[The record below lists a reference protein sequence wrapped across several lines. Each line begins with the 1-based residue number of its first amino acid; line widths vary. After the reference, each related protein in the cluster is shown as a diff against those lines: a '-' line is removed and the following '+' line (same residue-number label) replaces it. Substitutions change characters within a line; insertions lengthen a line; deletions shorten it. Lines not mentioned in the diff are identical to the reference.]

1 MTTSDTFLNGRV
13 IVRQPENG
21 FRAGLD
27 AVMLAA
33 AVPEGATALEL
44 GAGAGTAS
52 LCLAAR
58 LPSISITGI
67 EIDRDLVQLAN
78 ENAAANG
85 MQARVRFSVANVFA
99 LPLEFKR
106 EYDCVLINPP
116 FHGEGQASPDADR
129 ARALMDE
136 GALGDWL
143 QAGLKRV
150 ISGGT
155 LTVILRTDRL
165 NEALTAL
172 PLTGASVLPLWPKAG
187 EPARRVLVQVRKGSG
202 AAFRLLPG
210 LILHNNSGAYTRDAD
225 AILRGEAA
233 LALGVPRL

>member
-1 MTTSDTFLNGRV
+1 MSGSDSFLGGR
-13 IVRQPENG
+13 ITVRQPEKG

-58 LPSISITGI
+58 LPNITITGI
-67 EIDRDLVQLAN
+67 EIDRDLVQFAN
-78 ENAAANG
+78 DNAAANG
-85 MQARVRFSVANVFA
+85 MQDRVRFAAANAFA

-106 EYDCVLINPP
+106 DYDCVLINPP
-116 FHGEGQASPDADR
+116 FHGEGQVSPEPGR
-129 ARALMDE
+129 ARALMDD

-143 QAGLKRV
+143 QAGMKRT

-155 LTVILRTDRL
+155 FTAILRADRL
-165 NEALTAL
+165 NEALAAM
-172 PLTGASVLPLWPKAG
+172 PLTGISVLPLWPKAG
-187 EPARRVLVQVRKGSG
+187 ESAKRALVQLRKGSG
-202 AAFRLLPG
+202 APFRLLPG
-210 LILHNNSGAYTRDAD
+210 LILHGDSGAYTAEAD
-225 AILRGEAA
+225 AILRGKTA
-233 LALGVPRL
+233 LALGVPPL

>member
-1 MTTSDTFLNGRV
+1 MSEERFLGGSL
-13 IVRQPENG
+13 IVRQPEKG

-33 AVPEGATALEL
+33 AVPQGATALEL

-58 LPSISITGI
+58 LPAITITGI
-67 EIDRDLVQLAN
+67 EIDPELVRLAN
-78 ENAAANG
+78 GNAAANA
-85 MQARVRFSVANVFA
+85 MQERVRFAAANIFA

-106 EYDCVLINPP
+106 EYDCVLANPP
-116 FHGEGQASPDADR
+116 FHGEGQASPDPGR
-129 ARALMDE
+129 ARALMDD

-143 QAGLKRV
+143 AAGLKRT

-155 LTVILRTDRL
+155 FTAILRADRL
-165 NEALTAL
+165 NEALAAL
-172 PLTGASVLPLWPKAG
+172 PLTGVSVLPLWPRTG
-187 EPARRVLVQVRKGSG
+187 EAARRALVQVSKCSN
-202 AAFRLLPG
+202 AAFCLLPG
-210 LILHNNSGAYTRDAD
+210 LSLHDNSGAYTPQAD
-225 AILRGEAA
+225 AILRGQAA

>member
-1 MTTSDTFLNGRV
+1 MNSERFLGGRV
-13 IVRQPENG
+13 IARQPETG

-58 LPSISITGI
+58 LKTIAVTGL
-67 EIDRDLVQLAN
+67 EIDPELVQLAN
-78 ENAAANG
+78 ENAAANRMG
-85 MQARVRFSVANVFA
+85 DRVRFSAANIFA

-106 EYDCVLINPP
+106 EFDCVFLNPP
-116 FHGEGQASPDADR
+116 FHGEGQAPPDPGR

-136 GALGDWL
+136 GSLPGWL
-143 QAGLKRV
+143 EAGMKRA

-155 LTVILRTDRL
+155 MTAILRADRL
-165 NEALTAL
+165 NEALAAL
-172 PLTGASVLPLWPKAG
+172 PLTGVSALPLWPRAG
-187 EPARRVLVQVRKGSG
+187 EAARRVVVQARKGSG
-202 AAFRLLPG
+202 APFRLLPG
-210 LILHNNSGAYTRDAD
+210 LVLHEETGAYTAAAD
-225 AILRGEAA
+225 AILRSESP
-233 LALGVPRL
+233 LALG